1 MVKLDTFFLKTQL
14 KYINETL
21 VKKLSQEFKLNE
33 FYRLLKQSQWSVY
46 SSLLSYYTTLLYNTA
61 HNLPTDLSTFAPSPV

>member
-1 MVKLDTFFLKTQL
+1 MRNFVKIYNSQMVKLDTFFLKTQL

-33 FYRLLKQSQWSVY
+33 FYRLLKQSQ
-46 SSLLSYYTTLLYNTA
+46 
-61 HNLPTDLSTFAPSPV
+61 